1 MINPGKRVDKI
12 KKKEWN
18 GNVSIQQ
25 HSFFDTQVNFENM

>member
-1 MINPGKRVDKI
+1 MKNQGKRVDKI

-25 HSFFDTQVNFENM
+25 YTFFDTQVNFENV